1 MTKKI
6 LIAAFIYKKQLN
18 KFLKQIEDE
27 FGLDPE
33 KVFIFENLEEDSQY
47 ILTFYVELPI
57 GERINLRKHFRNALI
72 VHKKRKTFYTINAL
86 NTLIEKVHKL
96 EKGNINYKRWKID
109 WADYEDKLIINSNNK
124 LVLIPLKR
132 FFY

>member
-6 LIAAFIYKKQLN
+6 LIAAFIIKN
-18 KFLKQIEDE
+18 EIESFLEQIKTE
-27 FGLDPE
+27 FEVDPN
-33 KVFIFENLEEDSQY
+33 KVFMFENLDEDSQY

-57 GERINLRKHFRNALI
+57 DERINLRKHFKNALI

-86 NTLIEKVHKL
+86 NNLIENDHNL
-96 EKGNINYKRWKID
+96 EKGNIDYKRWKID
-109 WADYEDKLIINSNNK
+109 WSQYEDKLIINSNNK
-124 LVLIPLKR
+124 LVLIPLKQ